1 MGFMFSISA
10 ATYLPMCVLMP
21 YMFKTTPPRLVLF
34 LSYIPTT
41 IGMALMG
48 PSALLGI
55 PNKWE
60 IVAVGLGLTG
70 AAVAPS
76 FILCLPEVH
85 KRCQLKYKIVEKTSE
100 SIDGKLSDQEAS
112 LYSLFYAG
120 AALTAPVI
128 GSAIYD
134 RFSLPPNAEQ
144 IKSEHHGEI
153 PVDYLDD
160 NAGYRG
166 SLDVFLI
173 VYALV
178 TVLFFVCYSGFTPYA
193 DFAK

>member
-1 MGFMFSISA
+1 MLLQCYFLPDSLNHVADEEDDSLVHHGPSEEEQKLLEGYNLLKSEDIGLSTVLFDPMCFLAYFATFMGMFAMEFFVSYLSLHLEKQFLFKKSQMGFMFSISA

-85 KRCQLKYKIVEKTSE
+85 KRC
-100 SIDGKLSDQEAS
+100 
-112 LYSLFYAG
+112 
-120 AALTAPVI
+120 
-128 GSAIYD
+128 
-134 RFSLPPNAEQ
+134 
-144 IKSEHHGEI
+144 
-153 PVDYLDD
+153 
-160 NAGYRG
+160 
-166 SLDVFLI
+166 
-173 VYALV
+173 
-178 TVLFFVCYSGFTPYA
+178 
-193 DFAK
+193 